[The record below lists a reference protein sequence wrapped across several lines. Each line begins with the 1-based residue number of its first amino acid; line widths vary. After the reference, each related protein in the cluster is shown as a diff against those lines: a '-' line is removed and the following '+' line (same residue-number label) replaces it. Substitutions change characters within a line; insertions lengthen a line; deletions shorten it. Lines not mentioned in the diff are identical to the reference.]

1 MIIDATFWVA
11 ISFFIFLGVL
21 IYFKIPQKIISTL
34 DETIN
39 SIKNEVDNAEILKD
53 ESKNILSEYEKKI
66 SNAKKEVK
74 QMIDVATEEADKSVL
89 KTNEEFHTQM
99 ENRKK
104 NTDDRIKQMKNQA
117 LKDIKNASV
126 KISIQAVE
134 VLLKNSLD
142 KNKLNKIFTS
152 SIEETKSAL
161 LRKPTQINNLN
172 TQKK

>member
-21 IYFKIPQKIISTL
+21 IYYKIPQKIN
-34 DETIN
+34 TILN
-39 SIKNEVDNAEILKD
+39 DSINTIKNEVDNAESLKE

-66 SNAKKEVK
+66 SNAKNEIKK
-74 QMIDVATEEADKSVL
+74 MIDAANEETDRSVL
-89 KTNEEFHTQM
+89 KSNEEFHIQM

-104 NTDDRIKQMKNQA
+104 NTDEQIKQMKNQA

-134 VLLKNSLD
+134 VLLTNSLD

-161 LRKPTQINNLN
+161 LRKTTQINNLN
-172 TQKK
+172 MQKK

>member
-21 IYFKIPQKIISTL
+21 IYFKIPQKIIVAL
-34 DETIN
+34 NENIN
-39 SIKNEVDNAEILKD
+39 SIKNEVDNAEILKE

-66 SNAKKEVK
+66 GNAKKEIK
-74 QMIDVATEEADKSVL
+74 QMIDDATEEADKAVL
-89 KTNEEFHTQM
+89 KTNEEFHVQM

-104 NTDDRIKQMKNQA
+104 NTEDRIKQMKNQA
-117 LKDIKNASV
+117 LKDIKNISV
-126 KISIQAVE
+126 KISVQAVE

-142 KNKLNKIFTS
+142 KNKLNKIFTT

-161 LRKPTQINNLN
+161 KRRSN
-172 TQKK
+172 

>member
-1 MIIDATFWVA
+1 MIIDAAFWVA

-21 IYFKIPQKIISTL
+21 IYYKIPQKIN
-34 DETIN
+34 TILN
-39 SIKNEVDNAEILKD
+39 DSINTIKNEVDNAESLKE

-66 SNAKKEVK
+66 SSAKDEVK
-74 QMIDVATEEADKSVL
+74 QMIDIATDEADKNVL
-89 KTNEEFHTQM
+89 KKNEEFHIQM

-104 NTDDRIKQMKNQA
+104 NTEDRIKQIKNQA

-126 KISIQAVE
+126 NISIQAVE

-142 KNKLNKIFTS
+142 KSKLSKIFTS

-161 LRKPTQINNLN
+161 KRKSP
-172 TQKK
+172 

>member
-1 MIIDATFWVA
+1 MIIDAAFWVA

-21 IYFKIPQKIISTL
+21 IYYKIPQKIT
-34 DETIN
+34 TILN
-39 SIKNEVDNAEILKD
+39 DSINTIKNEVDNAESLKE

-66 SNAKKEVK
+66 SNAKNEIKK
-74 QMIDVATEEADKSVL
+74 MIDAANEETDRSVL
-89 KTNEEFHTQM
+89 KSNEEFHIQM

-104 NTDDRIKQMKNQA
+104 NTDEQIKQMKNQA

-152 SIEETKSAL
+152 SVEETKLAL
-161 LRKPTQINNLN
+161 
-172 TQKK
+172 KKSLT